1 MSKLQNRK
9 RRRAFW
15 LILAAIA
22 LASLATQLFLPWWTL
37 VLVCFFA
44 GFLSTGIIRFPFWAA
59 FGALFLQWGVWSA
72 FIDQS
77 NGQILSARVVQL
89 FPVPHHSISL
99 ILLTALIG
107 ALIAGFAAWSGGSL
121 RRIFGVEDRYNHY

>member
-1 MSKLQNRK
+1 LP
-9 RRRAFW
+9 AF
-15 LILAAIA
+15 
-22 LASLATQLFLPWWTL
+22 S
-37 VLVCFFA
+37 
-44 GFLSTGIIRFPFWAA
+44 
-59 FGALFLQWGVWSA
+59 QWGVWSA
-72 FIDQS
+72 IIDQS